1 MLGLVANMSIGSAEF
16 ARWHARTAACG
27 RLEDMAG
34 TAFTFL
40 NAAGSRISG
49 RLEPPEGTPRG
60 WAIFAHCFTCG
71 KDNRAAVHISRALSR
86 AGIGVL
92 RFDFAGA
99 GIGEPTADALNF
111 ASDVQDIRSGAKAM
125 KAAGKTPSLLIGHSL
140 GGLAAI
146 VAASELPDVA
156 AVATIG
162 APADLHHILSIFKQD
177 DLDAIREDGEASVE
191 IAGRSFVISRSF
203 IESLQAIDVET
214 AINSLRRPVLVMH
227 SPVDQVVGINHAS
240 RIFVSSRHPKSFIS
254 LDTADHLLSDAGD
267 ANYAAAMVAAWA
279 NRFLPPLVDDLPQVE
294 AEKGVSATETL
305 AGKFQLTVR
314 SGEHTLFADEQ
325 PSVGGLGSGL
335 SPYELV
341 SAGLAACTVMTMRLY
356 ANRKGFPLERA
367 STTVEHMKVADMMPP
382 DRFKRTVVLEGP
394 LSDEQRARIL
404 EIADRCPVDLTL
416 LRGSDVQTELI
427 DGLAF
432 ITPTKVEP

>member
-1 MLGLVANMSIGSAEF
+1 
-16 ARWHARTAACG
+16 
-27 RLEDMAG
+27 MAG

-191 IAGRSFVISRSF
+191 IAGRSFVISR
-203 IESLQAIDVET
+203 
-214 AINSLRRPVLVMH
+214 
-227 SPVDQVVGINHAS
+227 
-240 RIFVSSRHPKSFIS
+240 
-254 LDTADHLLSDAGD
+254 GD
-267 ANYAAAMVAAWA
+267 
-279 NRFLPPLVDDLPQVE
+279 
-294 AEKGVSATETL
+294 GH
-305 AGKFQLTVR
+305 QLTTTSGAGYALPGR
-314 SGEHTLFADEQ
+314 SGGWDQ
-325 PSVGGLGSGL
+325 PCVAHLRL
-335 SPYELV
+335 LAPPKEL
-341 SAGLAACTVMTMRLY
+341 
-356 ANRKGFPLERA
+356 
-367 STTVEHMKVADMMPP
+367 H
-382 DRFKRTVVLEGP
+382 
-394 LSDEQRARIL
+394 
-404 EIADRCPVDLTL
+404 IA
-416 LRGSDVQTELI
+416 
-427 DGLAF
+427 
-432 ITPTKVEP
+432 

>member
-1 MLGLVANMSIGSAEF
+1 MSIGSAEF

-146 VAASELPDVA
+146 VAASELPD
-156 AVATIG
+156 
-162 APADLHHILSIFKQD
+162 
-177 DLDAIREDGEASVE
+177 
-191 IAGRSFVISRSF
+191 
-203 IESLQAIDVET
+203 
-214 AINSLRRPVLVMH
+214 
-227 SPVDQVVGINHAS
+227 
-240 RIFVSSRHPKSFIS
+240 
-254 LDTADHLLSDAGD
+254 
-267 ANYAAAMVAAWA
+267 
-279 NRFLPPLVDDLPQVE
+279 
-294 AEKGVSATETL
+294 
-305 AGKFQLTVR
+305 
-314 SGEHTLFADEQ
+314 
-325 PSVGGLGSGL
+325 
-335 SPYELV
+335 
-341 SAGLAACTVMTMRLY
+341 
-356 ANRKGFPLERA
+356 
-367 STTVEHMKVADMMPP
+367 
-382 DRFKRTVVLEGP
+382 
-394 LSDEQRARIL
+394 
-404 EIADRCPVDLTL
+404 
-416 LRGSDVQTELI
+416 
-427 DGLAF
+427 
-432 ITPTKVEP
+432 